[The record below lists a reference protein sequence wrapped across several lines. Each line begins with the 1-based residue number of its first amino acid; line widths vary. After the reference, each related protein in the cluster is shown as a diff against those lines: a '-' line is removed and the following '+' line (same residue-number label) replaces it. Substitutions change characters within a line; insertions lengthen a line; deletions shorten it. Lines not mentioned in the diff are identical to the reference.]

1 MLSVQLRWAMRR
13 PQSVGRTT
21 GNGITLF
28 FFISNHA
35 WECRRAKLKPFVM
48 KRLFL
53 FICVAFIAV
62 ATKAQTSLLATL
74 SHNGEIST
82 FYSSKAL
89 SEAHKAAQDGD
100 VITLSGGMFDP
111 ITVTKNVTIRGAG
124 MAGPN
129 PTIISGTLNINRAS
143 ENGSITLEGL
153 YVNHRLV
160 SFKACNNV
168 SLIKCRIKR
177 FEANSHDTQNT
188 PTNLRVIQCEFL
200 EYCAVVGSGATFMNS
215 FIVGRRY
222 HETCQNCIIQYSF
235 SGLGSESSLFDN
247 CIFVDSDKS
256 TTSSISSDNV
266 AQGCYYIGVAAKPFK
281 YMTNDTNKVFPAG
294 TNFLKEGTT
303 TYELLDEL
311 KNTWLGTDGTQVGM
325 HGGNLPFDPET
336 TVPKIKKFEVSSK
349 TSADGKLSIGLEIDA
364 D

>member
-124 MAGPN
+124 MAGTN
-129 PTIISGTLNINRAS
+129 PTIISGTMKVQQAS
-143 ENGSITLEGL
+143 ATGTITLEGL
-153 YVNHRLV
+153 YFTTELNAENGANNLNLV
-160 SFKACNNV
+160 KCKIRSFRASTDHIDHTNFKAIHCDFFGYF
-168 SLIKCRIKR
+168 SGTAK
-177 FEANSHDTQNT
+177 
-188 PTNLRVIQCEFL
+188 
-200 EYCAVVGSGATFMNS
+200 GAT
-215 FIVGRRY
+215 IVSSYIYGNVPQYATLVNCVLRGSMSGVAGSY
-222 HETCQNCIIQYSF
+222 FTNCI
-235 SGLGSESSLFDN
+235 LED
-247 CIFVDSDKS
+247 
-256 TTSSISSDNV
+256 TSSYTQELGTSNV
-266 AQGCYYIGVAAKPFK
+266 AQGCFFIGKGDFFK
-281 YMTNDTNKVFPAG
+281 YMTNDTNKVFPVG

-311 KNTWLGTDGTQVGM
+311 KTTWLGTDGTQVGM